1 MSHVWA
7 FYRRSTDKQEL
18 SISDQ
23 RRECQAFAAAHGW
36 EIVRE
41 FIPSKGYA
49 SGLTI
54 DRDSTFLEMIRMAE
68 AGGHGIQNLLV
79 YDTSRFGRL
88 AAKRKIFWEEYLSV
102 RGGIKVVYVKNNFND
117 DSIGGVITQ
126 VVAHDGDNA
135 YSRKL
140 SEVTLRG
147 AKSHAALGH
156 STGGQA
162 PYGYDRLLVDERG
175 TPVRVLK
182 RGEWKSTKLERV
194 VWTPSPTGRQIVIE
208 IFQAYTA
215 GRGLGDIAN
224 GLNERGITAPR
235 GRYWSKCQIHHLLR
249 NRAYLGER
257 AYNKRSYKGY
267 RRGEKG
273 SLFNP
278 KDAWILKTDS
288 HEPIIEKE
296 LFEKAQA
303 LMPKWKERVGGVLRN
318 SYLLSGLCFCEHCQY
333 RMVGTPRQNGKGYK
347 LHTYVCGGY
356 QRFGRSVCQS
366 FYLRA
371 EALEKTAL
379 QAIHDQFSDPRW
391 KQDLERVLA
400 RMVEDQFGN
409 GAELRVGDLKRQLAT
424 AEFEIH
430 NIVEAVK
437 CGQFSPALA
446 AALQAL
452 ENRKAALER
461 DLKEAQ
467 ERLGASV
474 TPQGLMHQI
483 MEYAGEFDTLWG
495 KQGTPEEQKR
505 FLKQYIHHITVG
517 RAADHIN
524 AAVGLYKIPLAF
536 PQIKTPVK
544 MSLSATSTEVYC
556 GGRI

>member
-54 DRDSTFLEMIRMAE
+54 DRDSTFLEMVRLAE
-68 AGGHGIQNLLV
+68 KGNHGVRYLLI
-79 YDTSRFGRL
+79 YDVSRFGRL
-88 AAKRKIFWEEYLSV
+88 PAKLKIYYEQHFQ
-102 RGGIKVVYVKNNFND
+102 RFGIQVIYAKDDFKNDGTIGD
-117 DSIGGVITQ
+117 DITQ
-126 VVAHDGDNA
+126 MVKHSEAHQF
-135 YSRKL
+135 SVKL
-140 SEVTLRG
+140 SELTLRG

-156 STGGQA
+156 STGGAA
-162 PYGYDRLLVDERG
+162 PYGYDRLLIDERG
-175 TPVRVLK
+175 TPMKVLK

-194 VWTPSPTGRQIVIE
+194 ILTPSPTGRQIVKE
-208 IFQAYTA
+208 IFEAYTA
-215 GRGLGDIAN
+215 ERGLGDIAN
-224 GLNERGITAPR
+224 NLNERGITAPR

-249 NRAYLGER
+249 NRAYIGER
-257 AYNKRSYKGY
+257 AYNKRSYKGF

-278 KDAWILKTDS
+278 KADWIIKTDS
-288 HEPIIEKE
+288 HEPIIERD

-318 SYLLSGLCFCEHCQY
+318 HYLLSGLCFCEHCQY
-333 RMVGTPRQNGKGYK
+333 RMVGTPRKNGKGYK
-347 LHTYVCGGY
+347 LYTYVCGGY
-356 QRFGRSVCQS
+356 QRFGRAVCQS

-371 EALEKTAL
+371 EPLEQTAL
-379 QAIHDQFSDPRW
+379 QAIRDQFSDPGW
-391 KQDLERVLA
+391 KLDLQRVLA
-400 RMVEDQFGN
+400 RMVEDQFGH
-409 GAELRVGDLKRQLAT
+409 GAERGIADLKRQLAA
-424 AEFEIH
+424 AEYEIH
-430 NIVEAVK
+430 NIVEVVK
-437 CGQFSPALA
+437 GGHFSPALA
-446 AALQAL
+446 EALQAM
-452 ENRKAALER
+452 ENRKAALENN
-461 DLKEAQ
+461 LKEAQ
-467 ERLGASV
+467 VRLGTSV
-474 TPQGLMHQI
+474 TPQGLMSQI
-483 MEYAGEFDTLWG
+483 MGYANEFDSLWC

-536 PQIKTPVK
+536 PQIKTPVE
-544 MSLSATSTEVYC
+544 LALEPTSTEVYC